1 MRPDAALP
9 GSPVIVAVSK
19 ELDGRYVSAIEA
31 VDPRVRVAR
40 VSDRKSWLAEAPEA
54 EIILAFR
61 PLREGVLGS
70 RRLRWVHAMG
80 WWAASSAA
88 DMRWKVSGR

>member
-1 MRPDAALP
+1 MRPEAALP
-9 GSPVIVAVSK
+9 GNPVIIAVSK

-54 EIILAFR
+54 
-61 PLREGVLGS
+61 
-70 RRLRWVHAMG
+70 
-80 WWAASSAA
+80 
-88 DMRWKVSGR
+88 